1 MAVGVLHPRGFVA
14 AGVTAGIKASGRPD
28 VALIAADRAVPA
40 AAVFTRSATA
50 APPVVVSRAHIAN
63 GAVRAILVQSGNAN
77 AATGARGMRDAE
89 QMVALVADGLGCAA
103 AEVLVAS
110 TGVIGVPLPMDKVEV
125 GIAEALATLSPDGG
139 DDAARAITTTDA
151 APKLAQATVQTA
163 LGEVRVG
170 GIAKGAGMIRP
181 DLGTMIAVVTTDA
194 PLTPDQSDAL
204 LRDAVDATFNCIT
217 VDGCTSTSDT
227 VALLASG
234 VVEGTLDAAGLDAVG
249 QAIHAVCEDLALQ
262 IVRDGE
268 GAHRIARWQ
277 VVGAETD
284 RAAKAIAYAVGEA
297 QLVRCALN
305 GGDPNWG
312 RIIAAL
318 GVAGER
324 VDPARIEVSIG
335 GHVLCRHGAAVDGVD
350 RPAVDAAA
358 AESTVEIRIDLGLGD
373 GAASLWA
380 SDLSKLYVELNAEYT
395 T

>member
-1 MAVGVLHPRGFVA
+1 MAVGVLHPRGFRA

-28 VALIAADRAVPA
+28 IAIIAADRAVPA

-50 APPVVVSRAHIAN
+50 APPVVVSRAHIGGGSA
-63 GAVRAILVQSGNAN
+63 RAIVVQSGNAN
-77 AATGARGMRDAE
+77 AATGERGMRDAE
-89 QMVALVADGLGCAA
+89 RMVAQVAAGLGCGA

-110 TGVIGVPLPMDKVEV
+110 TGVIGVPLPMDKVEA
-125 GIAEALATLSPDGG
+125 GIAMALEALSADGG
-139 DDAARAITTTDA
+139 DDAALAITTTDA
-151 APKLAQATVQTA
+151 APKLAQATVATGI
-163 LGEVRVG
+163 GEIRVG

-181 DLGTMIAVVTTDA
+181 DLGTMIAVITTDA
-194 PLTPDQSDAL
+194 PLDAEQVDTL
-204 LRDAVDATFNCIT
+204 LRAAVDDTFNCIT

-234 VVEGTLDAAGLDAVG
+234 AVSGVLHAGDLARVG
-249 QAIHAVCEDLALQ
+249 EAIAAVCEDLALQ

-268 GAHRIARWQ
+268 GAHRIARWEIT
-277 VVGAETD
+277 GATD
-284 RAAKAIAYAVGEA
+284 DRSAKAIAYAVGEA

-324 VDPARIEVSIG
+324 IDPERIAISIG
-335 GHVLCRHGAAVDGVD
+335 GHELCRDGAAVDDVD
-350 RPAVDAAA
+350 QALVDAAA
-358 AESTVEIRIDLGLGD
+358 AQPTVEIAIDLGIGD
-373 GAASLWA
+373 GQAAIWA

>member
-1 MAVGVLHPRGFVA
+1 MAVGVLHPRGFRA

-28 VALIAADRAVPA
+28 IAIVAAERAVPA

-50 APPVVVSRAHIAN
+50 APPVVVSRAHIGG
-63 GAVRAILVQSGNAN
+63 GAVRAIVVQSGNAN
-77 AATGARGMRDAE
+77 AATGTRGMRDAE
-89 QMVALVADGLGCAA
+89 RMVALVAEGLGCTA

-110 TGVIGVPLPMDKVEV
+110 TGVIGVPLPMERVEP
-125 GIAEALATLSPDGG
+125 GIAAALAALSEAGG
-139 DDAARAITTTDA
+139 VDAAEAITTTDA
-151 APKLAQATVQTA
+151 APKLAERTVRTD
-163 LGEVRVG
+163 LGEIRVG

-194 PLTPDQSDAL
+194 PLDAGAADRL
-204 LRDAVDATFNCIT
+204 LRGAVDVTFNCIT

-234 VVEGTLDAAGLDAVG
+234 AVEGTLGPDDETVVGDA
-249 QAIHAVCEDLALQ
+249 IRAVCEDLALQ

-268 GAHRIARWQ
+268 GAHRIARWAIT
-277 VVGAETD
+277 GAEDD

-324 VDPARIEVSIG
+324 VDPERIAISIG
-335 GHVLCRHGAAVDGVD
+335 GHLLCRDGAAVEGVEQ
-350 RPAVDAAA
+350 ALVDAAA
-358 AESTVEIRIDLGLGD
+358 AESTVEIAIDLGVGD
-373 GAASLWA
+373 GSAVVWA

-395 T
+395 

>member
-28 VALIAADRAVPA
+28 VAVIAAERAVPA

-50 APPVVVSRAHIAN
+50 APPVVVSRAHIAH
-63 GAVRAILVQSGNAN
+63 GAVRAIVVQSGNAN
-77 AATGARGMRDAE
+77 AATGAQGLRDAE
-89 QMVALVADGLGCAA
+89 RMVALVADGLNCSAS
-103 AEVLVAS
+103 EILVAS
-110 TGVIGVPLPMDKVEV
+110 TGVIGVPLPMDKVEA
-125 GIAEALATLSPDGG
+125 GIGAALAALATDGG
-139 DDAARAITTTDA
+139 ADAALAITTTDA
-151 APKLAQATVQTA
+151 APKLAEETIATS
-163 LGEVRVG
+163 LGEIRVG

-194 PLTPDQSDAL
+194 PLSAAQADTL

-234 VVEGTLDAAGLDAVG
+234 AVEGTLDGGDLVEIG
-249 QAIHAVCEDLALQ
+249 HAIRAVCENLALQ

-268 GAHRIARWQ
+268 GAHRIARWEIN
-277 VVGAETD
+277 GAEDD
-284 RAAKAIAYAVGEA
+284 RAAKAIAYAVAEA

-324 VDPARIEVSIG
+324 IDPTRIGIAIG
-335 GHVLCRHGAAVDGVD
+335 GHALCREGAAVVD
-350 RPAVDAAA
+350 IDQAAVDAAA
-358 AESTVEIRIDLGLGD
+358 AQPTVEIAIDLGLGE
-373 GAASLWA
+373 GHAVIWA

>member
-1 MAVGVLHPRGFVA
+1 MAVGVLHPRGFTA

-28 VALIAADRAVPA
+28 VAIIAAERAVPA

-50 APPVVVSRAHIAN
+50 APPVVISRAHISS
-63 GAVRAILVQSGNAN
+63 GAARAIVVQSGNAN

-89 QMVALVADGLGCAA
+89 RMVAITAAGLGCAA

-110 TGVIGVPLPMDKVEV
+110 TGVIGVPLPMDKVEA
-125 GIAEALATLSPDGG
+125 GIGAALEALSPDGG
-139 DDAARAITTTDA
+139 DDAALAITTTDA
-151 APKLAQATVQTA
+151 APKLAQETVQTG
-163 LGEVRVG
+163 LGEIRVG

-181 DLGTMIAVVTTDA
+181 DLGTMISVITTDA
-194 PLTPDQSDAL
+194 PLSSAQADAL
-204 LRDAVDATFNCIT
+204 LRGAVDATFNCIT

-234 VVEGTLDAAGLDAVG
+234 AVEGALDAAGLDAVT
-249 QAIHAVCEDLALQ
+249 AAVHAVCEDLALQ

-268 GAHRIARWQ
+268 GAHRIARWE
-277 VVGAETD
+277 VVGAESD

-324 VDPARIEVSIG
+324 VDADRIEVSIG
-335 GHVLCRHGAAVDGVD
+335 GHVLCRDGAAVDGVD
-350 RPAVDAAA
+350 QAAVDAAA
-358 AESTVEIRIDLGLGD
+358 AEPTVEIRIDLGLGD
-373 GAASLWA
+373 GSATIWA

>member
-1 MAVGVLHPRGFVA
+1 MAVGVLYPRGFVA

-28 VALIAADRAVPA
+28 VAIIAAERVVPA

-50 APPVVVSRAHIAN
+50 APPVVVSRTHIAD
-63 GAVRAILVQSGNAN
+63 ATARAIVVQSGNAN
-77 AATGARGMRDAE
+77 AATGERGMRDAARMAE
-89 QMVALVADGLGCAA
+89 LVADGLGCSAA
-103 AEVLVAS
+103 DVLVAS
-110 TGVIGVPLPMDKVEV
+110 TGVIGVPLPMDKVEA
-125 GIAEALATLSPDGG
+125 GIGAALAALSPDAG
-139 DDAARAITTTDA
+139 DDAALAITTTDA
-151 APKLAQATVQTA
+151 APKLAQQAVSTT
-163 LGEVRVG
+163 LGELRVG

-194 PLTPDQSDAL
+194 PLTSAQADAL

-227 VALLASG
+227 VVLLASG
-234 VVEGTLDAAGLDAVG
+234 AVEGALDAAGLAEVG
-249 QAIHAVCEDLALQ
+249 GAMRVVCEDLALQ

-268 GAHRIARWQ
+268 GAHRIARWE
-277 VVGAETD
+277 VVGAESD

-324 VDPARIEVSIG
+324 IEPDRIDVSIG
-335 GHVLCRHGAAVDGVD
+335 GHVLCRDGAAVEGVD
-350 RPAVDAAA
+350 QAAVDAAA
-358 AESTVEIRIDLGLGD
+358 AQSTVEIRIDLGISD
-373 GAASLWA
+373 GSAHIWA

>member
-1 MAVGVLHPRGFVA
+1 VAVGVLYPRGFVA

-28 VALIAADRAVPA
+28 VAIIAAERAVPA

-50 APPVVVSRAHIAN
+50 APPVIVSRAHIAN
-63 GAVRAILVQSGNAN
+63 GAARAIVIQSGNAN
-77 AATGARGMRDAE
+77 AATGERGLRDAE
-89 QMVALVADGLGCAA
+89 RMVEAVAEGLGCAA

-110 TGVIGVPLPMDKVEV
+110 TGVIGVPLPMDKVEA
-125 GIAEALATLSPDGG
+125 GIEAALAALSPDGG
-139 DDAARAITTTDA
+139 DDAALAITTTDA
-151 APKLAQATVQTA
+151 APKLAHETVQTTR
-163 LGEVRVG
+163 GEIRVG

-194 PLTPDQSDAL
+194 SLTPAEADAL
-204 LRDAVDATFNCIT
+204 LRDAVDTTFNCIT

-227 VALLASG
+227 VVLLASG
-234 VVEGTLDAAGLDAVG
+234 AVEGTLDADGLNQVG
-249 QAIHAVCEDLALQ
+249 GAIRAVCEDLALQ

-268 GAHRIARWQ
+268 GAHRIARWE
-277 VVGAETD
+277 VVGAESD

-324 VDPARIEVSIG
+324 IDPERIDVSIG
-335 GHVLCRHGAAVDGVD
+335 GHVLCKDGAAVEGVD
-350 RPAVDAAA
+350 QAAVDAAA
-358 AESTVEIRIDLGLGD
+358 AQPTVEIRIDLGISD
-373 GAASLWA
+373 GTAHIWA

>member
-1 MAVGVLHPRGFVA
+1 VAVGVLHPRGFVA

-28 VALIAADRAVPA
+28 VAIIAAERAVPA

-50 APPVVVSRAHIAN
+50 APPVVISRAHIGS
-63 GAVRAILVQSGNAN
+63 GAARAIVVQSGNAN
-77 AATGARGMRDAE
+77 AATGAQGMRDAE
-89 QMVALVADGLGCAA
+89 RMVALAAAGLGCPA

-110 TGVIGVPLPMDKVEV
+110 TGVIGVPLPMDKVEA
-125 GIAEALATLSPDGG
+125 GIGAALEALSPDGG
-139 DDAARAITTTDA
+139 ADAALAITTTDA
-151 APKLAQATVQTA
+151 APKLAQETVQTA
-163 LGEVRVG
+163 LGEIRIG

-181 DLGTMIAVVTTDA
+181 DLGTMISVITTDA
-194 PLTPDQSDAL
+194 PLTSAQADAL

-234 VVEGTLDAAGLDAVG
+234 AVEGDLDVDGLDAV
-249 QAIHAVCEDLALQ
+249 AAAVRAVCEDLALQ

-268 GAHRIARWQ
+268 GAHRIARWE
-277 VVGAETD
+277 VAGAESD

-324 VDPARIEVSIG
+324 VDADRIEVSIG
-335 GHVLCRHGAAVDGVD
+335 GHVLCRDGAAVEGVD
-350 RPAVDAAA
+350 QAAVDAAA
-358 AESTVEIRIDLGLGD
+358 AQPTVEIRIDLGIGD
-373 GAASLWA
+373 GSATIWA

>member
-28 VALIAADRAVPA
+28 VAVIAAERAVPA

-50 APPVVVSRAHIAN
+50 APPVVVSRAHIAQ
-63 GAVRAILVQSGNAN
+63 GAVRAIVVQSGNAN
-77 AATGARGMRDAE
+77 AATGAQGLHDAE
-89 QMVALVADGLGCAA
+89 RMVALVADGLNCSAS
-103 AEVLVAS
+103 EILVAS
-110 TGVIGVPLPMDKVEV
+110 TGVIGVPLPMDKVEA
-125 GIAEALATLSPDGG
+125 GIGAALAALGADGG
-139 DDAARAITTTDA
+139 ADAALAITTTDA
-151 APKLAQATVQTA
+151 APKLAEATITTSI
-163 LGEVRVG
+163 GEIRVG

-194 PLTPDQSDAL
+194 PLSAAQADEL
-204 LRDAVDATFNCIT
+204 LRSAVDATFNCIT

-234 VVEGTLDAAGLDAVG
+234 AVEGALDASELVAVG
-249 QAIHAVCEDLALQ
+249 NAIRAVCENLALQ

-268 GAHRIARWQ
+268 GAHRIARWE
-277 VVGAETD
+277 VTGAEND
-284 RAAKAIAYAVGEA
+284 RAAKAIAYAVAEA

-324 VDPARIEVSIG
+324 IDPARIGIAIG
-335 GHVLCRHGAAVDGVD
+335 GHALCRAGAAVVD
-350 RPAVDAAA
+350 VDQVAVDAAA
-358 AESTVEIRIDLGLGD
+358 AQPTVEIAIDLGLGD
-373 GAASLWA
+373 GHAVIWA

>member
-1 MAVGVLHPRGFVA
+1 VAVGVLYPRGFQA

-28 VALIAADRAVPA
+28 VAIIAADRAVPA

-50 APPVVVSRAHIAN
+50 APPVVVSRAHIADSS
-63 GAVRAILVQSGNAN
+63 ARAIVVQSGNAN
-77 AATGARGMRDAE
+77 AATGAQGMLDAE
-89 QMVALVADGLGCAA
+89 RMVALVAEGLGCSV

-110 TGVIGVPLPMDKVEV
+110 TGVIGVPLPMEKVEA
-125 GIAEALATLSPDGG
+125 GISAAIAELSSSGG
-139 DDAARAITTTDA
+139 DDAALAITTTDA
-151 APKLAQATVQTA
+151 APKLAQQTLQTA
-163 LGEVRVG
+163 LGEIRVG

-181 DLGTMIAVVTTDA
+181 DLGTMIAVITTDA
-194 PLTPDQSDAL
+194 PLTGTQADTL
-204 LRDAVDATFNCIT
+204 LRQAVDASFNCIT

-227 VALLASG
+227 VVLMASG
-234 VVEGTLDAAGLDAVG
+234 DVEGTLDTPALEQVGDA
-249 QAIHAVCEDLALQ
+249 ICAVCEDLALQ

-268 GAHRIARWQ
+268 GAHRIARWD
-277 VVGAETD
+277 VVGAESD

-324 VDPARIEVSIG
+324 IDASRIEISIG
-335 GHVLCRHGAAVDGVD
+335 GHVLCRNGAPVDGVD
-350 RPAVDAAA
+350 QAAVDTAAA
-358 AESTVEIRIDLGLGD
+358 QPTVEIRIDLGIGD
-373 GAASLWA
+373 GQATIWA

>member
-1 MAVGVLHPRGFVA
+1 V
-14 AGVTAGIKASGRPD
+14 
-28 VALIAADRAVPA
+28 VPA

-50 APPVVVSRAHIAN
+50 APPVVVSRAHIAD
-63 GAVRAILVQSGNAN
+63 ATARAIVVQSGNAN
-77 AATGARGMRDAE
+77 AATGERGMRDAAR
-89 QMVALVADGLGCAA
+89 MVELVADGLGCSAA
-103 AEVLVAS
+103 DVLVAS
-110 TGVIGVPLPMDKVEV
+110 TGVIGVPLPMDKVEA
-125 GIAEALATLSPDGG
+125 GIGAALAALSLDAG
-139 DDAARAITTTDA
+139 DDAALAITTTDA
-151 APKLAQATVQTA
+151 APKLAQQAVSTT
-163 LGEVRVG
+163 LGELRVG

-194 PLTPDQSDAL
+194 PLTSAQADAL

-227 VALLASG
+227 VVLLASG
-234 VVEGTLDAAGLDAVG
+234 AVEGALDAAGLAEVG
-249 QAIHAVCEDLALQ
+249 GAMRVVCEDLALQ

-268 GAHRIARWQ
+268 GAHRIARWE
-277 VVGAETD
+277 VVGAESD

-324 VDPARIEVSIG
+324 IEPDRIDVSIG
-335 GHVLCRHGAAVDGVD
+335 GHVLCRDGAAVEGVD
-350 RPAVDAAA
+350 QAAVDAAA
-358 AESTVEIRIDLGLGD
+358 AQSTVEIRIDLGISD
-373 GAASLWA
+373 GSAHIWA

>member
-1 MAVGVLHPRGFVA
+1 MAVGVLHPRGFRA

-28 VALIAADRAVPA
+28 VAIIAAERAVPA

-50 APPVVVSRAHIAN
+50 APPVVLSRAHIGS
-63 GAVRAILVQSGNAN
+63 GAARAIVVQSGNAN
-77 AATGARGMRDAE
+77 AATGAQGMRDAE
-89 QMVALVADGLGCAA
+89 RMAAQVAAGLGCEAA
-103 AEVLVAS
+103 DVLVAS
-110 TGVIGVPLPMDKVEV
+110 TGVIGVPLPMDKVEA
-125 GIAEALATLSPDGG
+125 GIGAALAALSPDGG
-139 DDAARAITTTDA
+139 ADAALAITTTDA
-151 APKLAQATVQTA
+151 APKLAEQAIPTS
-163 LGEVRVG
+163 LGEIRVG

-181 DLGTMIAVVTTDA
+181 DLGTMISVITTDA
-194 PLTPDQSDAL
+194 PLTAAQADAL

-234 VVEGTLDAAGLDAVG
+234 AVEGALDAPGLDAVAT
-249 QAIHAVCEDLALQ
+249 AIRAVCEDLALQ

-268 GAHRIARWQ
+268 GAHRIARWEIT
-277 VVGAETD
+277 GAESD
-284 RAAKAIAYAVGEA
+284 RAAKAVAYAVGEA

-318 GVAGER
+318 GVTGER
-324 VDPARIEVSIG
+324 VDADRIAVSVG
-335 GHVLCRHGAAVDGVD
+335 GHTLCRDGAAVAGVD
-350 RPAVDAAA
+350 QAAVDAAA
-358 AESTVEIRIDLGLGD
+358 AQSTVEIRIDLGVGD
-373 GAASLWA
+373 GRAAIWA

>member
-1 MAVGVLHPRGFVA
+1 MAVGVLHPRGFQA

-28 VALIAADRAVPA
+28 VAIIAADRAVPA

-50 APPVVVSRAHIAN
+50 APPVVVSRAHIAA
-63 GAVRAILVQSGNAN
+63 GSARAMVVQSGNAN
-77 AATGARGMRDAE
+77 AATGAQGMLDAE
-89 QMVALVADGLGCAA
+89 RMVALVAEGLGCSV

-110 TGVIGVPLPMDKVEV
+110 TGVIGVPLPMEKVEA
-125 GIAEALATLSPDGG
+125 GISAAIAALSSSGG
-139 DDAARAITTTDA
+139 DNAALAITTTDA
-151 APKLAQATVQTA
+151 APKVAQQTLQTA
-163 LGEVRVG
+163 LGEIRVG

-181 DLGTMIAVVTTDA
+181 DLGTMIAVITTDA
-194 PLTPDQSDAL
+194 PLTGAQVDTL
-204 LRDAVDATFNCIT
+204 LRQAVDATFNCIT

-227 VALLASG
+227 VVLLASG
-234 VVEGTLDAAGLDAVG
+234 DVEGTLDTPALEQIGE
-249 QAIHAVCEDLALQ
+249 AIHAVCEDLALQ

-268 GAHRIARWQ
+268 GAHRIARWD
-277 VVGAETD
+277 VVGAESD
-284 RAAKAIAYAVGEA
+284 HAAKAIAYAVGEA

-324 VDPARIEVSIG
+324 IDANRIEISIG
-335 GHVLCRHGAAVDGVD
+335 GHVLCRDGAAVDKVD
-350 RPAVDAAA
+350 QAAVDAAA
-358 AESTVEIRIDLGLGD
+358 AQPTVEIRIDLGIGD
-373 GAASLWA
+373 GQATIWA

>member
-14 AGVTAGIKASGRPD
+14 AGATGGIKASGRPD
-28 VALIAADRAVPA
+28 VAIIAAERVVPA
-40 AAVFTRSATA
+40 AAVFTRSITA
-50 APPVVVSRAHIAN
+50 AAPVALSRAHIAA
-63 GAVRAILVQSGNAN
+63 GTARAIVVQSGNAN
-77 AATGARGMRDAE
+77 AATGAAGRRDAE
-89 QMVALVADGLGCAA
+89 RMVALVAAGLGCKAT
-103 AEVLVAS
+103 EVLVAS
-110 TGVIGVPLPMDKVEV
+110 TGVIGVPLPMERVEE
-125 GIAEALATLSPDGG
+125 GIAQALATLSADGG
-139 DDAARAITTTDA
+139 AAAALAITTTDA
-151 APKLAQATVQTA
+151 TPKLAERSVVTS
-163 LGEVRVG
+163 LGEIRVG

-181 DLGTMIAVVTTDA
+181 DLGTMIAVLTTDA
-194 PLTPDQSDAL
+194 PWTAAEADGAL
-204 LRDAVDATFNCIT
+204 REAVDHTFNCIT

-234 VVEGTLDAAGLDAVG
+234 AVEGTLTAVDHQLVVDAVR
-249 QAIHAVCEDLALQ
+249 AVCEDLALQ

-277 VVGAETD
+277 VTGAESD
-284 RAAKAIAYAVGEA
+284 EAARAIAYAVGEA

-324 VDPARIEVSIG
+324 VDPDRVTIAIG
-335 GHVLCRHGAAVDGVD
+335 GHLLCQGGAAVPIADQA
-350 RPAVDAAA
+350 AVDAAA
-358 AESTVEIRIDLGLGD
+358 AQLTVEIAIDLGLGA
-373 GAASLWA
+373 GAAVIWA

>member
-14 AGVTAGIKASGRPD
+14 SGVTAGIKASGRPD
-28 VALIAADRAVPA
+28 VAIIAAADAVPA

-50 APPVVVSRAHIAN
+50 APPVHLSRAHIAN
-63 GAVRAILVQSGNAN
+63 GSARAVIVQSGNAN
-77 AATGARGMRDAE
+77 AATGQQGRRDAE
-89 QMVALVADGLGCAA
+89 RMATLVATGLGCDVS
-103 AEVLVAS
+103 EVLVAS
-110 TGVIGVPLPMDKVEV
+110 TGVIGVPLPMPQVEA
-125 GIAEALATLSPDGG
+125 GIEAALQALGPDGG
-139 DDAARAITTTDA
+139 ADAALAITTTDA
-151 APKLAQATVQTA
+151 APKLAERTVATA

-194 PLTPDQSDAL
+194 PLDAAQVEQA
-204 LRDAVDATFNCIT
+204 LRDAADATFNCIT

-234 VVEGTLDAAGLDAVG
+234 AVAGTLTADDLAAVRA
-249 QAIHAVCEDLALQ
+249 AIVDVCADLALQ

-268 GAHRIARWQ
+268 GAHRIARWE
-277 VVGAETD
+277 VTGAEDD
-284 RAAKAIAYAVGEA
+284 RAAKALAYAVGEA

-324 VDPARIEVSIG
+324 IEPERITIAVG
-335 GHVLCRHGAAVDGVD
+335 GHVLCRHGAGVPIAD
-350 RPAVDAAA
+350 QAAVDAAA
-358 AESTVEIRIDLGLGD
+358 AQATVEITIDLGLGS
-373 GAASLWA
+373 GHATIWA

>member
-28 VALIAADRAVPA
+28 VAIIAAERAVPA

-50 APPVVVSRAHIAN
+50 APPVLVSRAHIGN
-63 GAVRAILVQSGNAN
+63 GAVRAIVVQSGNAN
-77 AATGARGMRDAE
+77 AATGAQGLRDAE
-89 QMVALVADGLGCAA
+89 RMVALVAEGLGCPA

-110 TGVIGVPLPMDKVEV
+110 TGVIGVPLPMDKVET
-125 GIAEALATLSPDGG
+125 GIAAALGALAADGG
-139 DDAARAITTTDA
+139 AGAALAITTTDA
-151 APKLAQATVQTA
+151 APKLAEQTVSTS
-163 LGEVRVG
+163 LGEIRVG

-181 DLGTMIAVVTTDA
+181 DLGTMIAVITTDA
-194 PLTPDQSDAL
+194 PLSSDQADGL
-204 LRDAVDATFNCIT
+204 LRDAVDSTFNCIT

-234 VVEGTLDAAGLDAVG
+234 AVEGVLDADALELV
-249 QAIHAVCEDLALQ
+249 ASAVHAVCEDLALQ

-268 GAHRIARWQ
+268 GAHRIARWE
-277 VVGAETD
+277 VTGAEDD

-324 VDPARIEVSIG
+324 IDPDRIAVSIG
-335 GHVLCRHGAAVDGVD
+335 GHVLCRNGAAVDD
-350 RPAVDAAA
+350 IDQAAVDAAA
-358 AESTVEIRIDLGLGD
+358 AQPTVEIHIDLGIGD
-373 GAASLWA
+373 GQATIWA